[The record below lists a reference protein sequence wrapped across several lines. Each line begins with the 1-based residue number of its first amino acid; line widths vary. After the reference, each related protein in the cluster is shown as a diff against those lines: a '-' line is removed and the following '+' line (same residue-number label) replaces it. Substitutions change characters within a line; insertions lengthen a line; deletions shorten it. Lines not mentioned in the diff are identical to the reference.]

1 MFGRKAGPAGAFA
14 ESVACKLPPIVTNAA
29 NEPPSGWSGG
39 SMAIALHFSFRE
51 HWQELKRGRPGR
63 RFQDRYDRAR
73 SEESRGGPIKR
84 IALIGLAI
92 VCLAIGVVLAVMPG
106 PAVLFF
112 FLAGGL
118 LATESRIVARLMD
131 WLEVRLR
138 KIIA

>member
-1 MFGRKAGPAGAFA
+1 
-14 ESVACKLPPIVTNAA
+14 
-29 NEPPSGWSGG
+29 
-39 SMAIALHFSFRE
+39 MAIALHFSFRE

-138 KIIA
+138 KIIAWCRRRWRRLSTAGRVIVAALATAGTGAFVYLSYQFIRG